1 MIKLIKDK
9 TIEMYIKLIILILLV
24 VYIIYNFYSKE
35 KFNDFTEEEK
45 EMLAKLAER
54 DFNSEKVEYYKTPY
68 KCLDYADMVIYD

>member
-9 TIEMYIKLIILILLV
+9 TIEMYIKLIILILTV

-45 EMLAKLAER
+45 EMCSKLAER
-54 DFNSEKVEYYKTPY
+54 DFNSEKVEYY
-68 KCLDYADMVIYD
+68 

>member
-9 TIEMYIKLIILILLV
+9 TIEMYVKLLILILLV
-24 VYIIYNFYSKE
+24 VYFIYNYYKKE
-35 KFNDFTEEEK
+35 YFKDFTEEEK

-68 KCLDYADMVIYD
+68 KCLDYADMMIYD